1 MTNSSDIDTLIE
13 VKNLK
18 KYFPGKNKFF
28 SRSKLYNKAIDDIS
42 FSIKKGK
49 ILGLVGESGCGK
61 STVGKTILNL
71 IQPTGGTVKFN
82 NKLIFDVEKNIKLPK
97 AHLNSIRKDM
107 QIIFQDPYGSLDPK
121 MTIKNIISEGIKKH
135 KIIPSSEI
143 ENRCIELLNLC
154 GMDKSYL
161 NKYPHEFSGGQRQR
175 ICIARALSLNPQFI
189 VCDEPTAALDV
200 SIQSQIL
207 NLMLDLKEELSLT
220 YLFISHNLSVIM
232 NFCDDISVMYLGK
245 IVESAPTDELKRN
258 PLHPYTKVLIS
269 SMPVSHPLEKKQRIL
284 LKGSI
289 PNGTNI
295 PNGCR
300 FHTRC
305 PNCMD
310 ICKIKSPCYKEI
322 SPNHLI
328 ACHLF

>member
-1 MTNSSDIDTLIE
+1 MINSNNIDNLIE

-18 KYFPGKNKFF
+18 KYFLVRNKFF

-61 STVGKTILNL
+61 STTGKAILNL
-71 IQPTGGTVKFN
+71 IEPTGGSVKFN
-82 NKLIFDVEKNIKLPK
+82 NKVIFDVDKNIKLSK
-97 AHLNSIRKDM
+97 KELSSIRKDM

-121 MTIKNIISEGIKKH
+121 MTIKNIVSEGIKKH
-135 KIIPSSEI
+135 KIIPPSEI
-143 ENRCIELLNLC
+143 ENRCIELLSLC
-154 GMDKSYL
+154 GMDKSCL

-207 NLMLDLKEELSLT
+207 NLMLDLKENFSLT
-220 YLFISHNLSVIM
+220 YLFISHNLSVVM
-232 NFCDDISVMYLGK
+232 NFCDDISVMYLGI
-245 IVESAPTDELKRN
+245 IVESAPTNELRAN

-269 SMPVSHPLEKKQRIL
+269 SMPISHPLEKKHRIL

-305 PNCMD
+305 PYCME
-310 ICKIKSPCYKEI
+310 ICKVKSPKYKEI
-322 SPNHLI
+322 SPNHSV